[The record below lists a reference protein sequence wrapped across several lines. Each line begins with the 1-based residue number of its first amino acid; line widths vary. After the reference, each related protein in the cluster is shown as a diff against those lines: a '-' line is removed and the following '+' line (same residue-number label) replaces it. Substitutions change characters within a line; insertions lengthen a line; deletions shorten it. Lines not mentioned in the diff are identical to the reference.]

1 MAPTVKDILKQ
12 TGMTDE
18 TITALDANVLKAF
31 ESVLT
36 TATSSQEDAAE
47 KLRLQQDLYDREI
60 APALN
65 AWGSEK
71 ATLEA
76 ERDFYKKQNEGART
90 GGFIPKDAPVH
101 VAPTQDP
108 GTGRFVPAGNPVPGS
123 PSFDPGKVITA
134 VSNAQWAGNEYA
146 RLFGGPM
153 PDDFESLLKEATDN
167 RMDFK
172 PWVERKYKFGE
183 KRTEIAAVKQKE
195 HDDKIRSEQKA
206 ASDKEWAERVGN
218 NPMVRQ
224 GVPSQY
230 DQINAGVKAG
240 QLKDPLTLSPEA
252 RRSQTRQNIAAEMN
266 SQGTA

>member
-1 MAPTVKDILKQ
+1 MAPSVRDILKQ
-12 TGMTDE
+12 TGMSDE

-60 APALN
+60 TPALN

-134 VSNAQWAGNEYA
+134 VSN
-146 RLFGGPM
+146 
-153 PDDFESLLKEATDN
+153 
-167 RMDFK
+167 
-172 PWVERKYKFGE
+172 
-183 KRTEIAAVKQKE
+183 
-195 HDDKIRSEQKA
+195 
-206 ASDKEWAERVGN
+206 
-218 NPMVRQ
+218 
-224 GVPSQY
+224 
-230 DQINAGVKAG
+230 
-240 QLKDPLTLSPEA
+240 
-252 RRSQTRQNIAAEMN
+252 
-266 SQGTA
+266 